1 MQYKDKDKDKMFQR
15 SNIYAV
21 FLKNTWCKDINMKS
35 SCVQSQNTEI
45 HRQRQGQSTFLLSDQ
60 PETASVSLTNNLFG

>member
-21 FLKNTWCKDINMKS
+21 FMQGYQYEVFMCPIT
-35 SCVQSQNTEI
+35 NTEI

-60 PETASVSLTNNLFG
+60 PETAFVSLTNNLFG